1 MTLDPKN
8 AALYALIAICLVLVG
23 AILAESDVP
32 ASERAAVLV
41 GTVGVLLLIAF
52 GIRIRRTGGD

>member
-8 AALYALIAICLVLVG
+8 AALYALIAVSLILVG
-23 AILAESDVP
+23 AIITAVDVP

-41 GTVGVLLLIAF
+41 GTIGVLLLIAF
-52 GIRIRRTGGD
+52 GIRIRRTGD